1 MFTKIKQSVKGFTLI
16 ELLVVIAIIA
26 IIAAILFPVFEQ
38 AKRQSKQTVCLSNM
52 NQLGLAMMNYLSAWD
67 DYWPPAVLYDPLE
80 GFAPQQMWIGY
91 DNNNYG
97 LDGGFYGHVH
107 EPAKH
112 KPRVGALDP
121 YIRNHEVRKC
131 PVMPDHW
138 QMSYAHC
145 FFCKV
150 YGSAYYSKNPKAQ
163 YNEWGPMV
171 KDIVYSGGV
180 FRWSQGAHHS
190 EMHEPARTLI
200 MWEHEAR
207 VPLCNF
213 LQPDDW
219 YETPPKSNYLINH
232 FHFLHRGGANSLW
245 GDGHVKR
252 MLYDLLKRPY
262 FSCRKDIYPN
272 WW

>member
-1 MFTKIKQSVKGFTLI
+1 MVSKKSGMSAFTLI

-67 DYWPPAVLYDPLE
+67 DTWPACSIYSPLS

-91 DNNNYG
+91 DNNNGG
-97 LDGGFYGHVH
+97 LYGGFWGRVNQ
-107 EPAKH
+107 PAKN
-112 KPRVGALDP
+112 KPRPGAIDP
-121 YIRNHEVRKC
+121 YIQNHDVREC
-131 PVMPDHW
+131 PVMPEEW

-145 FFCKV
+145 WWNEE
-150 YGSAYYSKNPKAQ
+150 YWSGYYSKNPKAYQ
-163 YNEWGPMV
+163 NEWGPTV
-171 KDIVYSGGV
+171 KTVNYVSGCVVGLGA
-180 FRWSQGAHHS
+180 SQS
-190 EMHEPARTLI
+190 EVNEPARTLI
-200 MWEHEAR
+200 MWEHNAW

-213 LQPDDW
+213 LQPENW
-219 YETPPKSNYLINH
+219 YDSPPNSSYLINH

-252 MLYDLLKRPY
+252 MVYGLLKRPY
-262 FSCRKDIYPN
+262 FSSRKDIYPD